1 MTFQA
6 VLFDLDGTLL
16 DTAGDMG
23 AAANHVIESLGLP
36 ALTEAVL
43 QCTTSD
49 GAYALLKAG
58 IHQELIEH
66 HGLEQLR
73 RQMLSFYGDNLCHHT
88 RPYEGVPALLDWLNT
103 SRIPWGVVTNK
114 PAALTVPLLAGLTLF
129 QHCGVTVSADTL
141 PQKKPHPAPLL
152 YAAERLSVAPERCVY
167 IGDHRRDIDAGRAAG
182 MTTVAAT
189 WGYISAGEDPESWQA
204 DHRLGTVYALQAW
217 LEDTFGTNR

>member
-1 MTFQA
+1 MTFDA

-49 GAYALLKAG
+49 GSYALLKAG
-58 IHQELIEH
+58 IHPELIEH

-73 RQMLSFYGDNLCHHT
+73 RRMLRFYGDNLCHHT
-88 RPYEGVPALLDWLNT
+88 RPYDGVPALLDWLNM

-114 PAALTVPLLAGLTLF
+114 PAALTDPLLAGLPLF
-129 QHCGVTVSADTL
+129 RHCGVTVSADTL

-152 YAAERLSVAPERCVY
+152 FAAEQLSVAPQRCIY
-167 IGDHRRDIDAGRAAG
+167 IGDHKRDIEAGRAAG
-182 MTTVAAT
+182 MITVAAA
-189 WGYISAGEDPESWQA
+189 WGYISAGEDPSHWQP
-204 DHRLGTVYALQAW
+204 DHQHGTVFALTDW
-217 LEDTFGTNR
+217 LKDTFDAKR